1 MNLLVIA
8 VGRLRRGP
16 EADLLT
22 AYAERLRWP
31 LTVREVDDRRP
42 LPVAER
48 RARDG
53 RLLLDATPGD
63 AHVVVLDGTGRP
75 LSSEAL
81 AEHLGRQRD
90 SGTRTVAF
98 LIGGADGHD
107 PAVLARAHLVL
118 SLGPMTWPHMLVRP
132 MLAEQV
138 FRAQCILEG
147 HPYHR
152 A

>member
-1 MNLLVIA
+1 MNLLMVA
-8 VGRLRRGP
+8 VGRARRGP
-16 EADLLT
+16 ESDLLN
-22 AYAERLRWP
+22 AYAERLRWS
-31 LTVREVDDRRP
+31 LRVREVDERRP
-42 LPVAER
+42 LPVEER
-48 RARDG
+48 RRREG
-53 RLLLDATPGD
+53 RLLLEATPED
-63 AHVVVLDGTGRP
+63 AYVIVLDGGGRA

-81 AEHLGRQRD
+81 AKHLGRQRD

-107 PAVLARAHLVL
+107 PAVLARANVTL